1 VKFLLI
7 AGVLIVIG
15 TPAAL
20 FFLSSP
26 PAFEAV
32 PTPRVLGP
40 ENTLAIQSSS
50 PHGLRSLD
58 VVLQQGTASSRASIE
73 QPANRFLFWR
83 HKAAPAKF
91 DVKLAVKGAD
101 GFKSGPAKLTVTA
114 VSNDLRAQAE
124 SRTYDVVANL
134 EPLRLTVDGAQHYI
148 NQGGSEMVTFTVSG
162 YFTESGVRVGKH
174 EFRSFPMPGGK
185 GPRERM
191 CIFAFPWDTPT
202 DAAPVVFARNPGQ
215 EVTGHFW
222 YKLFPKKFRRRDL
235 DLSDAFIEKVVS
247 EIDPS
252 GSGST
257 IDRFLKINGELR
269 RQNNKTMAELANES
283 EAKFL
288 WSPPFQQLSNSKVEA
303 QFADVRSYKYGGKQ
317 VDEQVHLGFDLSK
330 VQHAPVVAS
339 NSGRVVWADRLGI
352 YGNCVVV
359 DHGYGLES
367 IYGHLSEIA
376 VKKGQMVKRGEELG
390 KSGATGLAG
399 GDHLHFSMQ
408 VDGVQV
414 NPVEWWDPHWIHDR
428 IESKLPQG
436 ALAGQ

>member
-162 YFTESGVRVGKH
+162 YLPSRGCGSASTNSEASPCRA
-174 EFRSFPMPGGK
+174 
-185 GPRERM
+185 ER
-191 CIFAFPWDTPT
+191 D
-202 DAAPVVFARNPGQ
+202 R
-215 EVTGHFW
+215 
-222 YKLFPKKFRRRDL
+222 
-235 DLSDAFIEKVVS
+235 
-247 EIDPS
+247 
-252 GSGST
+252 GSGCASSPSLGT
-257 IDRFLKINGELR
+257 RRLMRLPLCLR
-269 RQNNKTMAELANES
+269 GIR
-283 EAKFL
+283 
-288 WSPPFQQLSNSKVEA
+288 
-303 QFADVRSYKYGGKQ
+303 
-317 VDEQVHLGFDLSK
+317 
-330 VQHAPVVAS
+330 
-339 NSGRVVWADRLGI
+339 GRR
-352 YGNCVVV
+352 
-359 DHGYGLES
+359 
-367 IYGHLSEIA
+367 
-376 VKKGQMVKRGEELG
+376 
-390 KSGATGLAG
+390 
-399 GDHLHFSMQ
+399 
-408 VDGVQV
+408 
-414 NPVEWWDPHWIHDR
+414 
-428 IESKLPQG
+428 
-436 ALAGQ
+436 